1 VAGHAATPLK
11 ALRSTSRWTSQG
23 DPNYAGYKRTVAAIV
38 RVLSVRSKLILRH
51 PPARAVLTSSAA
63 TSSIK
68 RSHIPGT
75 PTLCGGAFLLL
86 TEPLTHNHHHSRDL
100 KCNACGP
107 ALLAF
112 PPHLSPIEM

>member
-1 VAGHAATPLK
+1 
-11 ALRSTSRWTSQG
+11 
-23 DPNYAGYKRTVAAIV
+23 VAAIV

-51 PPARAVLTSSAA
+51 PPAPAVLTSSAA

-68 RSHIPGT
+68 RSRISGT
-75 PTLCGGAFLLL
+75 PTLLQRAFLVL

-100 KCNACGP
+100 KCNAGGP

-112 PPHLSPIEM
+112 PPHSSPIEM